1 MLTFGLVN
9 KPKGNENPAT
19 EKWRLCWGF
28 HLSSGFSLLFSYTC
42 CMFIFIG
49 DIFFCKFGTIVL
61 FVMYELLDILIACM
75 LGGFL

>member
-19 EKWRLCWGF
+19 EKWRLCWG
-28 HLSSGFSLLFSYTC
+28 LVSNGFSLLFAYVC

-49 DIFFCKFGTIVL
+49 DIFLCKFGMTVL
-61 FVMYELLDILIACM
+61 FVMYELLNISIAYV
-75 LGGFL
+75 LGGLL